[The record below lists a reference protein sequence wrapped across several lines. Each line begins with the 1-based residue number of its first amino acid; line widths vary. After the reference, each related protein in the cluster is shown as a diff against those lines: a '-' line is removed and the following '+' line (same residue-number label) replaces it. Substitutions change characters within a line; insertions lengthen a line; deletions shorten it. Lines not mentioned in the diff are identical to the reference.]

1 MRKLSSAFAALLLPI
16 AFSAQARDKVVIQQY
31 QGTYGNAAAVV
42 AAKAGMCE
50 RNGLDCEIKY
60 VNSGP
65 LGLQALVGKSID
77 VAFVGTDSLIM
88 GIARGAKIQLV
99 YAGYQPLTL
108 SLVARNDLQLKPGG
122 VKATLEQL
130 KGKRIGVTIRGA
142 QTEMHFMSLVKA
154 AGMKPGDF
162 TIIPVGGPSTAY
174 TALTVGKSVDAMMIM
189 NPLKQI
195 CVVAKTCQLVFDSD
209 TVEWPPELKAMD
221 GASVAMA
228 MRTETIESNPDLV
241 KRFIQAMSE
250 ANAWIRDGKNRDEVV
265 KILGPTMTL
274 GDIPNADGVR
284 RSWID
289 NDIAQ
294 MGDGKLSRPAVQ
306 GVIDYL
312 AAQNLIEAKPSV
324 SSVVYNGAP

>member
-1 MRKLSSAFAALLLPI
+1 MQKFSAAVAAILFPI
-16 AFSAQARDKVVIQQY
+16 AFSAHARDKVVIQQY

-42 AAKAGMCE
+42 AAKTGMCE

-60 VNSGP
+60 INSGP

-77 VAFVGTDSLIM
+77 VAFVGTDSLVM
-88 GIARGAKIQLV
+88 GIARGARIQLV

-108 SLVARNDLQLKPGG
+108 SLVARNDLELKQAG
-122 VKATLEQL
+122 VKGTLEQL

-142 QTEMHFMSLVKA
+142 QTEMHFMSLAKA
-154 AGMKPGDF
+154 AGMKPSDF
-162 TIIPVGGPSTAY
+162 TVIPVGGPSTAY

-195 CVVAKTCQLVFDSD
+195 CVVAKTCQLVFDAD

-228 MRTETIESNPDLV
+228 MRSEMIEENPELV
-241 KRFIQAMSE
+241 RRFIAAMSE
-250 ANAWIRDGKNRDEVV
+250 ANAWIRDPGNREEVM
-265 KILGPTMTL
+265 KILGPSMTL
-274 GDIPNADGVR
+274 GDIPDAEGVR
-284 RSWID
+284 RSWVD

-312 AAQNLIEAKPSV
+312 AAQHLIESKPSV
-324 SSVVYNGAP
+324 SSIVYSGAP